1 MARPCPTLIASLMLI
16 AASVTVSVAP
26 RVSADESPDTMT
38 SISLDVAE
46 HIDGSDSSVNI
57 VQYLLR
63 TKLKQAGLDVIS
75 LRRTAWDPKPK
86 PEPKPDPKPDPEP
99 GTGEEG
105 EAEEPPPDQA
115 PAVALSIQGRVDA
128 NYKPSEFYGEIVAHV
143 FELRAHVVL
152 KGADGQTLLTIEE
165 RDRYGESTASSNDP
179 NPKRG
184 TRETTRKTGLS
195 RIATW
200 LYVDLL
206 QDESVLALVPEANRA
221 KVDAEIAKLLAVKT
235 KRQDTGGSK

>member
-1 MARPCPTLIASLMLI
+1 MARSCPTLIASLVLI
-16 AASVTVSVAP
+16 AVSVAASVAP
-26 RVSADESPDTMT
+26 RVSADEAPDTIK
-38 SISLDVAE
+38 SVSLDITE
-46 HIDGSDSSVNI
+46 HIDGSESSVNI

-63 TKLKQAGLDVIS
+63 TKLKQAGIDVIS

-86 PEPKPDPKPDPEP
+86 PEPKPEPEP

-105 EAEEPPPDQA
+105 DAKEPPPDQA
-115 PAVALSIQGRVDA
+115 AAVALSIQGRVDA

-152 KGADGQTLLTIEE
+152 KSADGQTLLTIEE

-184 TRETTRKTGLS
+184 TRDTTRKTGLS